1 MFRKPKRKVK
11 AALRNR
17 NEDNHNDDKNEEGRY
32 SEENAAAETAT
43 TTDLIDEARKRL
55 KQSSAVATAATSQS
69 SSSSSAIMPQYDLK
83 STTSVSASLH
93 HHRDLV
99 TSTAE
104 HHPVAASSTTSTKP
118 TEAITGLGEDGIF
131 RDKKRNLFHAG
142 PIRAATNVRTT
153 ARFDY
158 QPDICKDYKET
169 GFCGYGD
176 TCIYL
181 HDRTDTLSGWQ
192 IEKNFEEQQKKL
204 QEAKQLEAFALGNV
218 DHQTSAATTNTDTAN
233 GNSRTED
240 GIPFACFLCRGHFRN
255 PVVTNCQHYFCE
267 SCILDHT
274 RQQPTSTSTN
284 NNNHV
289 CPICQKDTGGVF
301 NAPTKLIA
309 KKRKILGKSYR
320 ENHNTTTEDESLSWQ
335 RYFEALAPK

>member
-1 MFRKPKRKVK
+1 V
-11 AALRNR
+11 
-17 NEDNHNDDKNEEGRY
+17 
-32 SEENAAAETAT
+32 
-43 TTDLIDEARKRL
+43 
-55 KQSSAVATAATSQS
+55 
-69 SSSSSAIMPQYDLK
+69 
-83 STTSVSASLH
+83 
-93 HHRDLV
+93 
-99 TSTAE
+99 
-104 HHPVAASSTTSTKP
+104 
-118 TEAITGLGEDGIF
+118 GEDGIF
-131 RDKKRNLFHAG
+131 RDKKRNVFHAG

-204 QEAKQLEAFALGNV
+204 QEAKQLEAFALGNSV
-218 DHQTSAATTNTDTAN
+218 DQSATTATTTNTETN
-233 GNSRTED
+233 GTED

-267 SCILDHT
+267 SCILDHI
-274 RQQPTSTSTN
+274 RQQQQQTSTTTSSH
-284 NNNHV
+284 NNNHNNNHL
-289 CPICQKDTGGVF
+289 CPICQKYTGGVF

-320 ENHNTTTEDESLSWQ
+320 ENHNQNEDESLSWQ
-335 RYFEALAPK
+335 RYFEAFAPK